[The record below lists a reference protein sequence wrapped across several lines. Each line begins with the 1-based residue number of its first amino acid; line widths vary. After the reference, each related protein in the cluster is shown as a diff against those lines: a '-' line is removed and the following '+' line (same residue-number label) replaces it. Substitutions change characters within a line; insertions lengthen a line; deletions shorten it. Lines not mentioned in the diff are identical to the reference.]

1 MKTLDIIVPVYNEEA
16 CLDKTMQRL
25 LKLKE
30 TFKGKLNLNCIFVN
44 DGSKDKTLQILE
56 ENAKKD
62 KSIKVINFSRN
73 FGHQM
78 ALSAGLDY
86 SKGDYIAIIDGDLQD
101 PPELI
106 YDMYEKSLE
115 GYDIVYGKR
124 LKRKQETIFKKLSAW
139 GFYRVLKS
147 MCNLDI
153 PTDTGDFRFITK
165 DVREAFNQMREKHRF
180 IRGMVPWTGFRSA
193 PMPFIRDER
202 VAGETK
208 YPLSKMLKLAFDG
221 IFSFS
226 FKPIDFIFALSAI
239 LFIASLIIITAGFLT
254 ELEEEYI
261 ICFALTLV
269 GSINLLAMG
278 ILGQYIGRIY
288 DETRNRPL
296 YIVKNTINF

>member
-30 TFKGKLNLNCIFVN
+30 AFKGKLNLNYIFVN

-62 KSIKVINFSRN
+62 KCIKVINFSRN

>member
-30 TFKGKLNLNCIFVN
+30 TFKGKLNLNYIFVN

>member
-1 MKTLDIIVPVYNEEA
+1 MT
-16 CLDKTMQRL
+16 
-25 LKLKE
+25 
-30 TFKGKLNLNCIFVN
+30 
-44 DGSKDKTLQILE
+44 
-56 ENAKKD
+56 
-62 KSIKVINFSRN
+62 
-73 FGHQM
+73 
-78 ALSAGLDY
+78 AGLDY
-86 SKGDYIAIIDGDLQD
+86 SKGDYVAIIDGDLQD

-124 LKRKQETIFKKLSAW
+124 IKRKQETIFKKLSAW

-165 DVREAFNQMREKHRF
+165 DVREAFNKMREKHRF
-180 IRGMVPWTGFRSA
+180 IRGMIPWTGFKSA
-193 PMPFIRDER
+193 PMPFVRDER
-202 VAGETK
+202 IAGETK

-226 FKPIDFIFALSAI
+226 FKPINFIVALSVI
-239 LFIASLIIITAGFLT
+239 LFAESIIIMLAGFLT
-254 ELEEEYI
+254 ELEEEHI
-261 ICFALTLV
+261 ICFALTFV

-296 YIVKNTINF
+296 YIVKNSINF